1 MRKYLNTAVKS
12 LHDAYK
18 LKSSMN
24 KIGEIIKLSRESKSI
39 SIEEVS
45 EILFISKDVLS
56 SIEEGKL

>member
-1 MRKYLNTAVKS
+1 
-12 LHDAYK
+12 
-18 LKSSMN
+18 MN

-56 SIEEGKL
+56 SIEEISL